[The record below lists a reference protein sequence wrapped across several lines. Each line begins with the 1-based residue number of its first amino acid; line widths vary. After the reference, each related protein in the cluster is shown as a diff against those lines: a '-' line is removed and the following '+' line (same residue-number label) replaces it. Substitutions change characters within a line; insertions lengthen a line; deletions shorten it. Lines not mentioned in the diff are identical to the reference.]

1 MKKKYTK
8 PKSTQPILQNNNT
21 DTKDTHTDAEK
32 ALTTWLNFVKYSTFT
47 AEKHAI
53 RMSLRSVRITVNK
66 ANNCMENFHI
76 GIQAILLV
84 CMCLSMVFDTQLK
97 EYMGGIGYNIMMTAI
112 CVISINMWVMRFILG
127 MIYMKASSALGNYID
142 TYDAEYDEAVRNYTA
157 ANNTNS

>member
-8 PKSTQPILQNNNT
+8 PKSAQPILQNNNT

-53 RMSLRSVRITVNK
+53 RMSLRSVRIAVNK

-76 GIQAILLV
+76 GIQSILLV
-84 CMCLSMVFDTQLK
+84 CMCLAMIFATQLK

-112 CVISINMWVMRFILG
+112 CVISINMWMMRFILG
-127 MIYMKASSALGNYID
+127 MIYIKVSHTVGSDID
-142 TYDAEYDEAVRNYTA
+142 AYDAEYDEIVSNYTA
-157 ANNTNS
+157 GKTNS